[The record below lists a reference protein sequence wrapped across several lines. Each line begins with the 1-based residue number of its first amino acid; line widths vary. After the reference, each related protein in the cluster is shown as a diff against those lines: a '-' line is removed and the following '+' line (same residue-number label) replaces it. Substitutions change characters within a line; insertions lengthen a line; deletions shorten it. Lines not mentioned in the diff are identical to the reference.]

1 MKLDFKLNDFDI
13 LGKAYSPIAMFD
25 DSTPIDTYTI
35 VDIGNMVRVTQDIKP
50 GDIVVLYKG
59 TNFQEV
65 GGGYI
70 IFRRSDIAMKARP
83 KEDSE

>member
-1 MKLDFKLNDFDI
+1 M
-13 LGKAYSPIAMFD
+13 GKAYSPIAMFD

-35 VDIGNMVRVTQDIKP
+35 VDIGSMVRVTQDIKP

-65 GGGYI
+65 GRGYI